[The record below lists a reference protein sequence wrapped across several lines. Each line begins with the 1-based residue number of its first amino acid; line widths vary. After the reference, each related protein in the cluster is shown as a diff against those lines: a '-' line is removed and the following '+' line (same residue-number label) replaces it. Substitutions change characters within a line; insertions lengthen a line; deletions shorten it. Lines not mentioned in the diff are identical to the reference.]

1 MRLPALV
8 LLSLLGLGACNPQG
22 RRFVA
27 ACMKSTELSKTACEC
42 AERQAREDLSPTAI
56 DFMIATMEK
65 RDERARELREKLT
78 LRDMA
83 RAGTWMVTAGARC
96 ALRSDTEARP

>member
-1 MRLPALV
+1 MMLGLV
-8 LLSLLGLGACNPQG
+8 LLSGIGGCHLQA

-27 ACMKSTELSKTACEC
+27 ACMESTDLSKTACEC
-42 AERQAREDLSPTAI
+42 AERQAREDLSPQAI

-65 RDERARELREKLT
+65 RDERARELREELT
-78 LRDMA
+78 LGDMA

-96 ALRSDTEARP
+96 ALRSDSEARR

>member
-1 MRLPALV
+1 MLGLV
-8 LLSLLGLGACNPQG
+8 LLSGIGGCNLQG

-27 ACMKSTELSKTACEC
+27 ACMESTDLSKTACEC
-42 AERQAREDLSPTAI
+42 AERQAREDLSPKAI

-65 RDERARELREKLT
+65 RDERARELREELT
-78 LRDMA
+78 LGDMA

-96 ALRSDTEARP
+96 ALRSDSEARR